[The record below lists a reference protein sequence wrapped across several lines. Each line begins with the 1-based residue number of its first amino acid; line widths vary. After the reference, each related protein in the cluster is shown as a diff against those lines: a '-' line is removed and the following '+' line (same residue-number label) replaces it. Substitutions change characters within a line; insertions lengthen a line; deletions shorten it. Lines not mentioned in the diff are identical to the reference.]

1 MQTYTFSNKLPTQIF
16 LLHGL
21 YALHIINVS
30 PFTDLRSFI
39 ILINYQSDFIATA
52 PLPLS
57 HFDLWSSPCKQTQE
71 LNHL

>member
-1 MQTYTFSNKLPTQIF
+1 MHTFVNKLPTQIF

-39 ILINYQSDFIATA
+39 ILINYQSDLPQHLYPCPTLICGVA
-52 PLPLS
+52 PAYR
-57 HFDLWSSPCKQTQE
+57 HR
-71 LNHL
+71 N